1 MSIHELIFKSYSNHR
16 KAKLVQVNAPSPPS
30 SANFAVQGYN
40 ISAQLQSPTKN
51 NAHKTPSRL
60 ENFKLNLPS
69 NEEENTKSKEP
80 SSEMS
85 SSLLSNL
92 VL

>member
-1 MSIHELIFKSYSNHR
+1 LHELIFKSYSNHR
-16 KAKLVQVNAPSPPS
+16 KAKLVQVNVPSPS

-40 ISAQLQSPTKN
+40 IAAQLHSPTKTN
-51 NAHKTPSRL
+51 DLKKSSTTTL
-60 ENFKLNLPS
+60 DNFKLHLPS

-85 SSLLSNL
+85 TSLLSNL